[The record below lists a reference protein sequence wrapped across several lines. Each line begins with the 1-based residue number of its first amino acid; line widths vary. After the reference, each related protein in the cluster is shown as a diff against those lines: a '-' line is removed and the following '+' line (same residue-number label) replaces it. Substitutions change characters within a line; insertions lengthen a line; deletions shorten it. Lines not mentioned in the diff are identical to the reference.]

1 MIYKLVLELDNW
13 FYSEP
18 HQFFKL
24 RIETFKTHPKANLIH
39 SKEESRGSIVDVF
52 GGDYSGYRQMAKIA
66 VSTFF
71 LN

>member
-1 MIYKLVLELDNW
+1 MIYKLVLELDNAW

-18 HQFFKL
+18 HKFFKL

-52 GGDYSGYRQMAKIA
+52 GVDNFGGSLLEWG
-66 VSTFF
+66 
-71 LN
+71 L